1 MFKIALTPRIG
12 LFNVDKKATHMV
24 TWLAWFLCPPGS
36 QLCPAHIKGK
46 PRISWFISLS
56 SSSRRILWYFIA
68 MTWLGGYLGYTG
80 IPHFGQ
86 AKSCSNFDHP
96 LANTSVVVAK
106 QLFSFFVHRCTQ
118 IGPRKHRAFGVHRE
132 EHIGQLRDK
141 LKHALWQLPKID
153 RTSRLSRRLEIMR
166 EPCCNQNHPGN
177 TLLSVWDP
185 EQFTTHNNPQG
196 LKVVAEKICETQ
208 LLKKIWILDCQ
219 LPTLALNKHPGRIH
233 NIVSIA
239 TDKPTYLP
247 GPTQTGHTLNLHPS
261 EVSG

>member
-1 MFKIALTPRIG
+1 
-12 LFNVDKKATHMV
+12 
-24 TWLAWFLCPPGS
+24 
-36 QLCPAHIKGK
+36 
-46 PRISWFISLS
+46 
-56 SSSRRILWYFIA
+56 
-68 MTWLGGYLGYTG
+68 
-80 IPHFGQ
+80 
-86 AKSCSNFDHP
+86 
-96 LANTSVVVAK
+96 
-106 QLFSFFVHRCTQ
+106 
-118 IGPRKHRAFGVHRE
+118 
-132 EHIGQLRDK
+132 
-141 LKHALWQLPKID
+141 
-153 RTSRLSRRLEIMR
+153 MR